1 MLNGEVIWQASDSS
15 LTKELHGCTLTCSRF
30 VGGQKAFKMLEAD
43 FLRSLF
49 GHEEPKGVL
58 GRLPLVQEQSPEFFF
73 LDSREGVVHNG
84 QHLKQEHNML
94 SGTSVTR

>member
-1 MLNGEVIWQASDSS
+1 
-15 LTKELHGCTLTCSRF
+15 
-30 VGGQKAFKMLEAD
+30 MLEAD
-43 FLRSLF
+43 FLRPLF

-94 SGTSVTR
+94 SGTSVTRGLDYLFNVWPLRTMKI